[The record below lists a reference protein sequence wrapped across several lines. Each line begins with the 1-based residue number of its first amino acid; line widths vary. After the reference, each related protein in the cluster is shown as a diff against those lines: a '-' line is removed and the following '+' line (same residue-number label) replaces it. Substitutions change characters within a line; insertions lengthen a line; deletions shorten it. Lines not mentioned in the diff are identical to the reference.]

1 MPQPDPIR
9 TVAAILG
16 WSEREVRNSRG
27 GVTNWPE
34 LVIGYALYNRPI
46 PRPRDLPVRV
56 LQRLQELSGG
66 GVAATGNDWEQSPI
80 APRVRI
86 KTRVQRVPNR
96 PDEENELGEFVP
108 TPNSTNVFG
117 FQYYRRAGEKLG
129 MLYVTFRAHA
139 VSNTQRGQELRGKNW
154 THEQSFGESGRTV
167 GGKISKKGGARGATY
182 WYASVPQSVYRQF
195 LSVKDYGDKHG
206 GFQSPGTG
214 VWNALRQRG
223 TIHGHKYR
231 YGLFQGQLNPDGSVY
246 IARKAT
252 SKGYKTRALR
262 DGGTGAGGFRTST
275 LPEQNGFSTRRRQR

>member
-1 MPQPDPIR
+1 MAPPDPIR

-96 PDEENELGEFVP
+96 PDEENELGQFIR
-108 TPNSTNVFG
+108 TPNSTNVYG
-117 FQYYRRAGEKLG
+117 FQYFRRAGEKLG
-129 MLYVTFRAHA
+129 MLYVTFIAHE
-139 VSNTQRGQELRGKNW
+139 VSNTERGHELRGKNW
-154 THEQSFGESGRTV
+154 THEQALGTSGKTV
-167 GGKISKKGGARGATY
+167 GRKNGARGSTY
-182 WYASVPQSVYRQF
+182 WYASVPYSVYRQF
-195 LSVKDYGDKHG
+195 VAVRNNGDQHG
-206 GFQSPGTG
+206 GFKSPGTG
-214 VWNALRQRG
+214 VWNALRTRG
-223 TIHGHKYR
+223 SIHGHQYQ
-231 YGLFQGQLNPDGSVY
+231 YGLLQCQINADGSQY

-252 SKGYKTRALR
+252 KAGFKTRAHR
-262 DGGTGAGGFRTST
+262 DGGTGTGGFRTST